1 MQQYTLRELC
11 RECGVTRRAVQ
22 WYEKYGLVCS
32 CGKTNR
38 CYLLYDKAAI
48 DKVKEIK
55 SLQNYGFKVSEIKE
69 YLNSAEKEQKMKL
82 KQKCAELKQKSSR
95 LISYIK
101 EVEILLNKGEN

>member
-22 WYEKYGLVCS
+22 WYEKHGLVKP
-32 CGKTNR
+32 CGKNKMG
-38 CYLLYDKAAI
+38 YLLYNEDFFE
-48 DKVKEIK
+48 KVKEIK

-69 YLNSAEKEQKMKL
+69 YLNSTEKEQKMKL
-82 KQKCAELKQKSSR
+82 KQKCAELKQKSSK